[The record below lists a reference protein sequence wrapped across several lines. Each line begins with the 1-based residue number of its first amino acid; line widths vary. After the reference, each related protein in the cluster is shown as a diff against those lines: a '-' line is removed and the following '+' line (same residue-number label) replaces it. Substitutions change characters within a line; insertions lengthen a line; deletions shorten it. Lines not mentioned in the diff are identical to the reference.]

1 MSGGVVVL
9 ASGTG
14 SLFRAIVESD
24 IGNQVRALVTDIPD
38 CGAVE
43 IARQA
48 GIPVRVVPLIT
59 TERGTQAVIRD
70 QWNRDVVNAV
80 SQFDPDLIVSAGFMR
95 ILGPQF
101 IDAFPERIINSHPAL
116 LPEFPGAHAVRDA
129 LIAGASRTGC
139 TIHFVDYG
147 VDTGPIVVQESV
159 EIQPDDTEEVLHERI
174 KAVERILLPATIKV
188 LLEKGALDNT

>member
-59 TERGTQAVIRD
+59 TKGTQSVFRD

-80 SQFDPDLIVSAGFMR
+80 SQFDPHLIVSAGFMR

-129 LIAGASRTGC
+129 LIAGASQTGC